1 VRIELEIA
9 FSFKRSLPP
18 GYETQQLPEG
28 VDVLETMRLLAERY
42 PMLRERLFD
51 EAGEIRRD
59 INALINGGNVTL
71 KQGFATSLRDGDRL
85 TILPP
90 MGGG

>member
-9 FSFKRSLPP
+9 FSFKRLLPV
-18 GYETQQLPEG
+18 GYETQQMPEN
-28 VDVLETMRLLAERY
+28 VDVLGAMRLLVERY

-51 EAGEIRRD
+51 PSEAIRRD
-59 INALINGGNVTL
+59 INALVNGGNVTL
-71 KQGFATSLRDGDRL
+71 KQGFATLLHEGDRL